1 MNWKHL
7 TTLDELEQAREQS
20 FNHPVLFF
28 KHSTTCSISRTALDR
43 LERNWA
49 TGQVPDLE
57 AFFIDLKRFRDVS
70 NAVAEQMGV
79 AHESPQ
85 AIVIQ
90 QGKVVYHASHFSID
104 WSDLLRAARTGVK
117 N

>member
-43 LERNWA
+43 LERNWNTA
-49 TGQVPDLE
+49 EVTDLE
-57 AFFIDLKRFRDVS
+57 PFFIDLKRYRDVS
-70 NAVAEQMGV
+70 NTVAEKFGV
-79 AHESPQ
+79 VHESPQ
-85 AIVIQ
+85 AIVIRE
-90 QGKVVYHASHFSID
+90 GRVVYHASHFSID
-104 WSDLLRAARTGVK
+104 WTSLTKAARGRVK